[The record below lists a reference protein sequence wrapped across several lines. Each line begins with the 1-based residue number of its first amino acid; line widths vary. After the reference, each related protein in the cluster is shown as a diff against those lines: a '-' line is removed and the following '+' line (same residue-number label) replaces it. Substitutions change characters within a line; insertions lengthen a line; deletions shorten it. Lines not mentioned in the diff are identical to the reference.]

1 MALDTLDTIARRVLL
16 RFPAAGYPLAR
27 EWVDFA
33 FRQVSERRRWSWLVK
48 ENQFLFPLVV
58 TAGTVQVTRSSTA
71 VVGTGTAFTGA
82 MIGRQFRV
90 GLLAPIYT
98 ITAVAD
104 ATNLTLERV
113 WGDSD
118 ATGVGYQIFLAYAT
132 VPSDFH
138 SFITVVDAKQNWQLH
153 LNRQQVELNS
163 FDPQRSNSGNPW
175 WVLFRDYNVPTDG
188 TPPMPR
194 YEVWPHIVQ
203 EYVLFFLYETRAD
216 DLWDSGAAL
225 PRYIRGDVLLEMALA
240 EASRWPGPSADNPNP
255 GYSLSLYATHM
266 AKVER
271 ELNLME
277 LQDDE
282 VYAQDY
288 SRFLDLPFAPFD
300 ASFMQKHDFELS
312 DY

>member
-33 FRQVSERRRWSWLVK
+33 FRQVAERRRWSWLVK
-48 ENQFLFPLVV
+48 ENQFLFPDPV
-58 TAGTVQVTRSSTA
+58 TAGTVAATRSSNA
-71 VVGTGTAFTGA
+71 IVGTGTAFTGA
-82 MIGRQFRV
+82 MVGRQFRV
-90 GLLAPIYT
+90 GNQTPLYT
-98 ITAVAD
+98 ITVVTD

-113 WGDSD
+113 WGGSTV
-118 ATGVGYQIFLAYAT
+118 TGVNYEIFLAYAT

-153 LNRQQVELNS
+153 LNRQQIELNS

-175 WVLFRDYNVPTDG
+175 WVLFRDYDTVSS
-188 TPPMPR
+188 PPLPR
-194 YEVWPHIVQ
+194 YEVWPHVKQ
-203 EYVLFFLYETRAD
+203 EYVLFFLYETRAE
-216 DLWDSGAAL
+216 DLWDTGASL
-225 PRYIRGDVLLEMALA
+225 PRYIRGDVLLDMALA
-240 EASRWPGPSADNPNP
+240 EASRWPGPSAANPNP
-255 GYSLSLYATHM
+255 GYDLKLYATHM

-282 VYAQDY
+282 VFAQDY
-288 SRFLDLPFAPFD
+288 SRFLELPFAPFD